1 MKSPIGCAIFEIVL
15 NAQEIKT
22 ILTDFFSHLG
32 LVYARLKASWNSNI
46 NADSEK
52 KMDFEV
58 CKSHRIHLPYAIIT
72 RGYPI
77 FHCGLYCRAVY
88 TAERLVFHDSF
99 LSNQGCIHGCIKG
112 CLFTYKNKL
121 TFFTNIFIFSLL

>member
-1 MKSPIGCAIFEIVL
+1 M
-15 NAQEIKT
+15 
-22 ILTDFFSHLG
+22 
-32 LVYARLKASWNSNI
+32 YARLKASWNSNI

-77 FHCGLYCRAVY
+77 FHSGLYCRAVY
-88 TAERLVFHDSF
+88 NAERLTFH
-99 LSNQGCIHGCIKG
+99 
-112 CLFTYKNKL
+112 
-121 TFFTNIFIFSLL
+121 IFSANLYKDAIKMATFL